1 MLCSDDFHGFWRG
14 FTRCFVMLI
23 VYFEDQEACLCNWC
37 HTCVNCWAYKGS
49 VCSIQVIFDT
59 EVKMKTSAVLVA
71 SCALF
76 LIMASLCTTGE
87 GFALTLSSRREQL
100 KVAKK
105 RQGLAEEDR
114 MRKKLRKLENRQ
126 TELDRKVTD
135 LKKMLK
141 KYKSTHRSKVRFFPN
156 LTFKFSSTIPMHCE
170 TLGLGSDRE
179 ERNKI

>member
-1 MLCSDDFHGFWRG
+1 M
-14 FTRCFVMLI
+14 
-23 VYFEDQEACLCNWC
+23 
-37 HTCVNCWAYKGS
+37 NCWVYKGS
-49 VCSIQVIFDT
+49 VCNIQVIFDT
-59 EVKMKTSAVLVA
+59 EVKMRTSTILVA

-76 LIMASLCTTGE
+76 LIMASLCKTGE

-105 RQGLAEEDR
+105 RQELAEEDR

-141 KYKSTHRSKVRFFPN
+141 KYKSTHRTKVSIFLKQIPTC
-156 LTFKFSSTIPMHCE
+156 LTFNSSSSILMHSVQNPGPLE
-170 TLGLGSDRE
+170 
-179 ERNKI
+179 

>member
-1 MLCSDDFHGFWRG
+1 
-14 FTRCFVMLI
+14 
-23 VYFEDQEACLCNWC
+23 
-37 HTCVNCWAYKGS
+37 
-49 VCSIQVIFDT
+49 
-59 EVKMKTSAVLVA
+59 MKASTILVA
-71 SCALF
+71 SSALF

-141 KYKSTHRSKVRFFPN
+141 KYKSTHRTKVRFFSLNNPYVFN
-156 LTFKFSSTIPMHCE
+156 IYSSSTIEMHCK
-170 TLGLGSDRE
+170 TRSLGSDRE
-179 ERNKI
+179 ERKKI

>member
-1 MLCSDDFHGFWRG
+1 M
-14 FTRCFVMLI
+14 
-23 VYFEDQEACLCNWC
+23 
-37 HTCVNCWAYKGS
+37 NCWAYKGS

-126 TELDRKVTD
+126 TELDRKVTG

-141 KYKSTHRSKVRFFPN
+141 KYKSTHRSKVRFFPKKS
-156 LTFKFSSTIPMHCE
+156 L
-170 TLGLGSDRE
+170 RV
-179 ERNKI
+179 

>member
-1 MLCSDDFHGFWRG
+1 M
-14 FTRCFVMLI
+14 
-23 VYFEDQEACLCNWC
+23 
-37 HTCVNCWAYKGS
+37 NCWAYKGS
-49 VCSIQVIFDT
+49 ACSIQVIFDT
-59 EVKMKTSAVLVA
+59 EVKMKASTILVA

-105 RQGLAEEDR
+105 RQGLAEDR

-141 KYKSTHRSKVRFFPN
+141 KYKSTHRTKVSPYVFN
-156 LTFKFSSTIPMHCE
+156 I
-170 TLGLGSDRE
+170 
-179 ERNKI
+179 